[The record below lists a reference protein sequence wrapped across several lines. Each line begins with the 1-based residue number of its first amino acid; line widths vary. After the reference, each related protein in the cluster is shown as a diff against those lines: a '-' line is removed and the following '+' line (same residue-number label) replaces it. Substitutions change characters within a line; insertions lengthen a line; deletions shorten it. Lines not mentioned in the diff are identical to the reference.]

1 MVKLIKRSQ
10 TKPTTGSPVRL
21 FLPYVSTKLVN
32 RAEVKHQTV
41 TFEEMVSTNDERI
54 VSVGEIQ
61 QCTGDLQKNFFF
73 QIKVLKM
80 QVVFF
85 EQFGS

>member
-1 MVKLIKRSQ
+1 
-10 TKPTTGSPVRL
+10 
-21 FLPYVSTKLVN
+21 
-32 RAEVKHQTV
+32 
-41 TFEEMVSTNDERI
+41 MVSTNDERI